1 MSVKKLQMRLDHIGF
16 VVKDIEEYRDYYIKT
31 FCCKP
36 LSDIIDE
43 PAHGV
48 KIMFLETGY
57 GNMPM
62 IELITP
68 SSKES
73 KVSGFLDKT
82 GGGIHHLAY
91 EVVDINEAIEH
102 FKSLGSLIIGNVVPG
117 AGHSPRRRP

>member
-68 SSKES
+68 SSTES

-91 EVVDINEAIEH
+91 EVVDINEAIVNGIN
-102 FKSLGSLIIGNVVPG
+102 KQIIEFSIRNSIKKPLLYCN
-117 AGHSPRRRP
+117 